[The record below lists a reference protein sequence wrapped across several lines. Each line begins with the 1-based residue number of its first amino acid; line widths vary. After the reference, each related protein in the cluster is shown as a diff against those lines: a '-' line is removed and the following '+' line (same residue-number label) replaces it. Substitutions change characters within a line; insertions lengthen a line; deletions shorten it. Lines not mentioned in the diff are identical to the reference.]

1 MNMREKLRAVKAI
14 VKSIT
19 QQLLTSATIWQW
31 RISTPTNGWENRMA
45 EEQQGKR
52 TRTSRSQRVARMDKE
67 ILDVEGVTGA
77 RQGTI

>member
-1 MNMREKLRAVKAI
+1 MNMREKQRAVKAI
-14 VKSIT
+14 VKSIA
-19 QQLLTSATIWQW
+19 QQLSLSATIWQW

-67 ILDVEGVTGA
+67 ILDVEGVAGA